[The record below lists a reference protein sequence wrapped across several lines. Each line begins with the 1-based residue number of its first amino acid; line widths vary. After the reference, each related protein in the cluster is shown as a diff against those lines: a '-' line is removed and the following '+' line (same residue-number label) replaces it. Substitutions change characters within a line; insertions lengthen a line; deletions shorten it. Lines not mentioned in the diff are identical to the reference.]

1 MLRNY
6 DKLAGGSRARLA
18 KMRRYADDWNSN
30 PKRFTRINWRAA
42 RTHGIGSI
50 KSDAHGP
57 TFGNYSGAN
66 IPTSVLDGL
75 RDIGDAH
82 DIVTSMRHT
91 GWYADDS
98 QDELYV
104 GHVWQLPARDGEEC
118 YIAGYSERDS
128 GYTMLCANN
137 GRLET
142 FDDEADAAR
151 AADHL
156 AERNAE
162 REREYQERWRAATDL
177 DDDISAK
184 LAELQSI
191 RRDWKA
197 NLAAWI
203 DARKHDASRAA
214 GNLTCHLSEAMSDWT
229 REAQALRDLRDRLA
243 DFADV
248 ER

>member
-6 DKLAGGSRARLA
+6 DNLRGGSRARLA
-18 KMRRYADDWNSN
+18 KMRRYADDWNNN
-30 PKRFTRINWRAA
+30 PKRSTRINWRSALA
-42 RTHGIGSI
+42 HGIGSI
-50 KSDAHGP
+50 KSDAHGG
-57 TFGNYSGAN
+57 TSGNYSA

-75 RDIGDAH
+75 RDIGDAA
-82 DIVTSMRHT
+82 DIIPSMRHT
-91 GWYADDS
+91 GWYADDL

-104 GHVWQLPARDGEEC
+104 GHVWQLPSRDGEEC

-128 GYTMLCANN
+128 GYTMLCASN

-142 FDDEADAAR
+142 FDDAADAAR
-151 AADHL
+151 AADGL

-197 NLAAWI
+197 RLAAWL
-203 DARKHDASRAA
+203 DARKHGATVAA
-214 GNLTCHLSEAMSDWT
+214 GNLTCHLSEALSDWK
-229 REAQALRDLRDRLA
+229 REAQALRDLRARLS